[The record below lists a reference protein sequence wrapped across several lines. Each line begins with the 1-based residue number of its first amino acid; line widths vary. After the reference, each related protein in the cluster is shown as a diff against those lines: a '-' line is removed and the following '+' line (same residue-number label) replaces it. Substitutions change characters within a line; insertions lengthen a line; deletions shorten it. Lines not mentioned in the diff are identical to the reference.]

1 MHQLITDHVS
11 RPGVTQQAKLWSALR
26 DFITE
31 FEEGAHRETFSKGGL
46 YRSIID
52 ILTDQLDL
60 FEIAWKCV
68 EVITP
73 LAGMGHYVD
82 RGIYLLHVLKKR
94 LSSSSINRSI
104 IIASRSLD
112 PTSYSHTVA
121 KLAAFVR
128 KERPDLLVQSLPALL
143 STRPLEFSSV
153 LEVVVDICAAA
164 GRLSAT

>member
-11 RPGVTQQAKLWSALR
+11 RPGVTQQAKLWTALR

-31 FEEGAHRETFSKGGL
+31 FEEGAHRETFSKWDL

-60 FEIAWKCV
+60 FEIAWECV

-73 LAGMGHYVD
+73 LAGMGHYV

-94 LSSSSINRSI
+94 LSSSSINRSVCCQDRRVE
-104 IIASRSLD
+104 SGRSVEEWLRVRRSLCRFS
-112 PTSYSHTVA
+112 TCRM
-121 KLAAFVR
+121 KLHR
-128 KERPDLLVQSLPALL
+128 KYQ
-143 STRPLEFSSV
+143 
-153 LEVVVDICAAA
+153 C
-164 GRLSAT
+164 